1 VCKFRWVITAPDI
14 EDLKS
19 EIATNFRKVFEARY
33 ND

>member
-1 VCKFRWVITAPDI
+1 MIHQLGPVAPDI